1 MLNARQNIKENARS
15 FIPEELVELIN
26 ISVERRI
33 TEEDILKLISYS
45 DTYENSVVEFL
56 NRNRQLKINSF
67 KEALGIFGP
76 EHISFVL
83 LNILMF
89 ELTGVNEI
97 NELRDLYEM
106 QIFTASSG
114 YIIAKESR
122 IQYPHLAYISGMLS
136 NISYFYLA
144 RFHPAELKKLLSKD
158 KNMVKRMTFEWET
171 FGLDHAEMSYLILG
185 SVGVLPEIYN
195 PVRYHHQKNL
205 QENIG
210 ADHIKDLSLALYFGS
225 MLTNMFY
232 EDMSI
237 VTDFRKDIKNMMEIN
252 SRQLEKII
260 DGIIDNFKDT
270 AASSGLKDLSF
281 PGYFKVIS
289 WFDTKLSILNSQME
303 FANKK
308 NQELNLQNS
317 KYQKALEDNNKKL
330 VGIALTDPLTGA
342 FNRRYLD
349 ERLHD
354 EFLKAKRYNQT
365 FILISCDIDHFK
377 VINDTYGHAFGDTV
391 LVKIVQIIKSTIRK
405 TDYISRT
412 GGEEFVVV
420 CHSSNELGGIIIA
433 EKMRKVIE
441 STVFKYEEKTVPVTM
456 SFGVAKYFPEVKS
469 AEELIRISDDRLYA
483 AKNGGRNKVV
493 YK

>member
-1 MLNARQNIKENARS
+1 M
-15 FIPEELVELIN
+15 PEELVVLIN
-26 ISVERRI
+26 ISVERKI
-33 TEEDILKLISYS
+33 TEQDIVKLVSYNE
-45 DTYENSVVEFL
+45 TYENSVIDFL
-56 NRNRQLKINSF
+56 NRNRQLKINSLQ
-67 KEALGIFGP
+67 EALGTFGP

-83 LNILMF
+83 LNVFLF

-97 NELRDLYEM
+97 NELSGLYEM
-106 QIFTASSG
+106 QIFTASSS

-122 IQYPHLAYISGMLS
+122 VQYPHLAYISGMLS

-144 RFHPAELKKLLSKD
+144 RFHPGELNKLLSKD
-158 KNMVKRMTFEWET
+158 KNMVKRMTLEWET

-185 SVGVLPEIYN
+185 SAGVLPEIYN

-237 VTDFRKDIKNMMEIN
+237 ASDFRKDIKNMMQIN
-252 SRQLEKII
+252 SRQLEKIV
-260 DGIIDNFKDT
+260 DDIIDNFKNT
-270 AASSGLKDLSF
+270 AGSSGLNNLSF
-281 PGYFKVIS
+281 PGYFKIIS

-308 NQELNLQNS
+308 NLDLNLQNS
-317 KYQKALEDNNKKL
+317 KYQKALEENNKKL

-354 EFLKAKRYNQT
+354 EFLKAKRYSQS

-377 VINDTYGHAFGDTV
+377 IINDTYGHAFGDTV
-391 LVKIVQIIKSTIRK
+391 LVKIVQIIKSAIRK

-433 EKMRKVIE
+433 EKMRKIIE
-441 STVFKYEEKTVPVTM
+441 NTIFKYEEKTVPVTM

-469 AEELIRISDDRLYA
+469 ADELIRISDDRLYA